1 MSIEVAASM
10 KAADIALAL
19 LEFCDDWQP
28 KSPMDAAAT
37 FEMVHELVLG
47 AMGLAVARSE
57 EDEPEKA
64 H

>member
-1 MSIEVAASM
+1 M